1 MKNIYIRNKGDST
14 FFTHTLHNSKMPNN
28 EMYFI
33 NNKTIKDNNVNEY
46 YLNNFKLRDMKDW
59 ENGNPSEIV
68 ALGCSNTYG
77 FGVPQDCS
85 WPSIVERITKKNVAN
100 LGICGASAE
109 QILDCFLLYLNTVG
123 KPKYVLACFPE
134 HLRYSHIA
142 DNIFYFSD
150 IGNTKDYKTRKVV
163 SNIRTVDY
171 ESGEINL
178 KDFIVKLPADPR
190 YIFPMEQSL
199 SQFIS
204 SIYKIQTIC
213 KLLDIE
219 FYWGTWFEQTAN
231 IFIEEL
237 FVNGEFCLN
246 KDNYLD
252 NLEQNEDIIE
262 KNCETNHFTNQED
275 FIKNKDSMWNL
286 ASDGKHPGIHW
297 HHHIAEN
304 FVERMQ

>member
-14 FFTHTLHNSKMPNN
+14 FFTQTLHNSKMPTNG
-28 EMYFI
+28 MDFI

-85 WPSIVERITKKNVAN
+85 WPAIIERITKKNVAN

-123 KPKYVLACFPE
+123 KPKYVFACFPE
-134 HLRYSHIA
+134 HLRYSHIV
-142 DNIFYFSD
+142 DNIFYFLD
-150 IGNTKDYKTRKVV
+150 IKNTKDYKTKKVV
-163 SNIRTVDY
+163 SSLRTIDY

-178 KDFIVKLPADPR
+178 KDFIVKLPADAR

-213 KLLDIE
+213 KLLGIE

-237 FVNGEFCLN
+237 FVNDEFCLN

-262 KNCETNHFTNQED
+262 KNCGTNHFTNQED
-275 FIKNKDSMWNL
+275 FIKNQYSMWNL